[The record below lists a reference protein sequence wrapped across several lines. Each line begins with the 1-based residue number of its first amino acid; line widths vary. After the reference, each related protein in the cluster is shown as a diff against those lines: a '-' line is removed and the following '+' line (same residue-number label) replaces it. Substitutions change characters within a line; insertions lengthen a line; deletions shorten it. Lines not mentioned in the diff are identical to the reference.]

1 MKRFMKNKVL
11 FSLTILFLVACIAF
25 GINMSYGAYIRRSY
39 IKAVIAT
46 NETEKLFGSNLLYG
60 VKNQPENADSDNWVS
75 VYPYTVGDPDQAEI
89 EVPIRIYNYLAED
102 QDRVN
107 QLDVSYKISFKISGS
122 PTLVD
127 GKLSGYSVNGHTI
140 TQKDTTYYL
149 CLDGDGISTESVQAA
164 KFTLPGRLPNTN
176 KYTVKIPGQ
185 DLGKVNIVVKA
196 ARVSNDEGSNVFG
209 TDLLYLAAR
218 IAPNLASTVQ
228 TATVKGYFLYDT
240 GKWPKDYVAYNYNI
254 ELTGAPSAVVLEWSP
269 DLLEIDPFFKE
280 KYGVAT
286 ENGQVIFNMDPGITK
301 VQFYR
306 KGEMTGI
313 AWEDLGVTVSSR

>member
-60 VKNQPENADSDNWVS
+60 VKNQPENADLDNWVS

-122 PTLVD
+122 PTVVD
-127 GKLSGYSVNGHTI
+127 GKLSGYYVNGHTI

-149 CLDGDGISTESVQAA
+149 CLDGISTKSAQAA

-176 KYTVKIPGQ
+176 EYTVKIPGK
-185 DLGKVNIVVKA
+185 DLGKVSIVVKA
-196 ARVSNDEGSNVFG
+196 ARVSNDETSNIFG

-228 TATVKGYFLYDT
+228 TATVTGNFLYNE
-240 GKWPKDYVAYNYNI
+240 GEMPKDYAAYNYNI
-254 ELTGAPSAVVLEWSP
+254 SLTGAPSAVVLEWNSE
-269 DLLEIDPFFKE
+269 LLEIDPFFE
-280 KYGVAT
+280 NKYGVKP
-286 ENGQVIFNMDPGITK
+286 GDGSVVFSMDPGITK

-306 KGEMTGI
+306 KGEMTEST
-313 AWEDLGVTVSSR
+313 WENLGVTVSSR

>member
-11 FSLTILFLVACIAF
+11 FSLTILFLVACIVL

-60 VKNQPENADSDNWVS
+60 VKNQPANAELDDWVS
-75 VYPYTVGDPDQAEI
+75 VYPYTIGDPNKSEI

-122 PTLVD
+122 PTIVD
-127 GKLSGYSVNGHTI
+127 GKLSGYSVNGYPI
-140 TQKDTTYYL
+140 EQKDITYYL
-149 CLDGDGISTESVQAA
+149 CKNSLSTEDVQAE
-164 KFTLPGRLPNTN
+164 KYTLPGRLPNTN
-176 KYTVKIPGQ
+176 EYKVIIPGQ
-185 DLGKVNIVVKA
+185 DLGKVSIVVKA
-196 ARVSNDEGSNVFG
+196 ARVSNEKGSNVYG

-228 TATVKGYFLYDT
+228 TATVNGEFSYLRDEK
-240 GKWPKDYVAYNYNI
+240 PSDYVAFNYKI
-254 ELTGAPSAVVLEWSP
+254 ELSGAPSAVVLSWNF
-269 DLLEIDPFFKE
+269 DLLEIDPFFE
-280 KYGVAT
+280 DKYGVAPK
-286 ENGQVIFNMDPGITK
+286 NGQVIFNMEPGITM
-301 VQFYR
+301 VQFYQ
-306 KGEMTGI
+306 KTDLTGKS
-313 AWEDLGVTVSSR
+313 WDDLEVNVSQR

>member
-1 MKRFMKNKVL
+1 MKRFMKNKVV

-60 VKNQPENADSDNWVS
+60 VKNQPENADLDNWIS
-75 VYPYTVGDPDQAEI
+75 VYPYTVGDPNQAEI
-89 EVPIRIYNYLAED
+89 KVPIRIYNYLAED

-122 PTLVD
+122 PTMVD
-127 GKLSGYSVNGHTI
+127 GELSGYSVNGYPI
-140 TQKDTTYYL
+140 TQKDTAYYL
-149 CLDGDGISTESVQAA
+149 CLDGLKTEGVQAA

-176 KYTVKIPGQ
+176 EYTVKIPGQ
-185 DLGKVNIVVKA
+185 DLGKVSVVVKA

-228 TATVKGYFLYDT
+228 TATVTGNFLYNE
-240 GKWPKDYVAYNYNI
+240 GEKPEDYAAYNYNI
-254 ELTGAPSAVVLEWSP
+254 SLTGAPSVVILEWNP
-269 DLLEIDPFFKE
+269 DLLEIDPFFE
-280 KYGVAT
+280 NKYGVKPG
-286 ENGQVIFNMDPGITK
+286 NGSVVFSMDPGITK

-306 KGEMTGI
+306 KREMTGI
-313 AWEDLGVTVSSR
+313 TWENLGVTVSSR